1 MKPVYFDYAAT
12 TPLDVRV
19 YETMQPYLTEIY
31 GNPSSLHSV
40 GQAVRRGI
48 MRAREQAAALI
59 GASPDELF
67 FTSGGTES
75 DNWAIRGIA
84 QERRA
89 AGYGTH
95 IVTSAIEHP
104 AVHETCRYLEARG
117 FSVTKV
123 PVDGE
128 GRVDPAAVE
137 KALRTDT
144 ALVSIM
150 TANNEVGTIQP
161 IADIGELLRARNIPF
176 HTDAVQAAGHI
187 PIDVNALQV
196 DALSFSAHKF
206 CGPKGVGV
214 LYLRRG
220 MKCAPL
226 LYGGPQERDL
236 RAGTENTAAIVGCGR
251 AAEIARAEM
260 GAEDE
265 RLRAYTNLLRTKLS
279 MVDGIVFHGAE
290 QERLAGILNFRM
302 HGIAQDS
309 LLIRLDLDGFAVS
322 AGSACSAGAAHPS
335 YVLMALGLSDE
346 EARYAI
352 RVSLG
357 RFTERK
363 EVIAFEERIAQIA
376 EEPKER

>member
-1 MKPVYFDYAAT
+1 MKPVYLDYAAT
-12 TPLDVRV
+12 TPLDTRV
-19 YETMQPYLTEIY
+19 LTAMQPYLTEIY
-31 GNPSSLHSV
+31 GNPSSLHSF
-40 GQAVRRGI
+40 GQAARRGI
-48 MRAREQAAALI
+48 ACAREQAAALI
-59 GASPDELF
+59 GASPDEVF

-84 QERRA
+84 EERRA
-89 AGYGTH
+89 AGCGAH
-95 IVTSAIEHP
+95 IVTSAVEHA
-104 AVHETCRYLEARG
+104 AVRETCRYLARCG
-117 FSVTKV
+117 FTITEL
-123 PVDGE
+123 PVDGD
-128 GRVDPAAVE
+128 GRVDPVAVE
-137 KALRTDT
+137 TALRTDT

-150 TANNEVGTIQP
+150 TANNEVGTIEP
-161 IADIGELLRARNIPF
+161 IAKIGQIVRARGIPF

-187 PIDVNALQV
+187 PLDVSALHV

-226 LYGGPQERDL
+226 LYGGAQERDL
-236 RAGTENTAAIVGCGR
+236 RAGTENAAAIVGCGR

-260 GAEDE
+260 GVEDE

-279 MVDGIVFHGAE
+279 VIDGIVFHGSA
-290 QERLAGILNFRM
+290 QKRLAGILNFGV

-309 LLIRLDLDGFAVS
+309 LLIRLDLEGFAVS

-335 YVLMALGLSDE
+335 HVLTALGFSDG
-346 EARYAI
+346 EARSAI

-357 RFTERK
+357 RFTER
-363 EVIAFEERIAQIA
+363 EDVLAFADVVIQIA
-376 EEPKER
+376 EEY

>member
-75 DNWAIRGIA
+75 DNWAIRGMA

-123 PVDGE
+123 PVDGG

-161 IADIGELLRARNIPF
+161 VAEILE
-176 HTDAVQAAGHI
+176 
-187 PIDVNALQV
+187 
-196 DALSFSAHKF
+196 SSSAHEIF
-206 CGPKGVGV
+206 LFIRMP
-214 LYLRRG
+214 YRR
-220 MKCAPL
+220 
-226 LYGGPQERDL
+226 QVIFR
-236 RAGTENTAAIVGCGR
+236 
-251 AAEIARAEM
+251 
-260 GAEDE
+260 
-265 RLRAYTNLLRTKLS
+265 S
-279 MVDGIVFHGAE
+279 M
-290 QERLAGILNFRM
+290 
-302 HGIAQDS
+302 
-309 LLIRLDLDGFAVS
+309 
-322 AGSACSAGAAHPS
+322 
-335 YVLMALGLSDE
+335 
-346 EARYAI
+346 
-352 RVSLG
+352 
-357 RFTERK
+357 
-363 EVIAFEERIAQIA
+363 
-376 EEPKER
+376 